1 MKKFFSAGLCLMLLV
16 CSLAPMAACEKNTS
30 GLPHDDQTKIE
41 ELQKQLEEQK
51 HRIDTLEKENEAPPH
66 KISLSAALHSITVT
80 ADAFRS
86 IWTMMTIV
94 P

>member
-30 GLPHDDQTKIE
+30 GLPHDDQAKIE
-41 ELQKQLEEQK
+41 ELFRRQ
-51 HRIDTLEKENEAPPH
+51 IM
-66 KISLSAALHSITVT
+66 KIFSSMISTDAMTASI
-80 ADAFRS
+80 
-86 IWTMMTIV
+86 